1 MASYWGSHM
10 SKQKNIL
17 QVFEHSKLHYGQKYN
32 GITFEERHFNAL
44 AKLNQLHNNEYFT
57 LIHKGIKFSQYVG
70 VIQIDGL
77 TIEILPKID
86 GGSSNEALW
95 QKVLINMLRATR
107 RLKVNRVGHAHV
119 SKQQIHLLDIYFEWF
134 LNEIELLVRQGLI
147 KQYRTN
153 NGNLKALKGKL
164 EFSAHIN
171 QNLIHKE
178 RFYTSHQ
185 VYDHDHQIHQILGLA
200 LDIIDQF
207 SSGTYL
213 YSKCKRVQASFPEVS
228 RVKVNASTFNKLTI
242 NRKTQPYRTAL
253 EIARLIILN
262 FAPNISSGK
271 ENMLAL
277 LFDMN
282 SLWEEYV
289 LARLKAISMDGLVV
303 KGQESKSF
311 WNGNKIRPDIV
322 IRNVDKTYV
331 IDTKWKNIGNSKPS
345 TADLRQM
352 YVYNEY
358 WGSNNALLLY
368 PALETEKPEFIPFE
382 GDENHKCALGK
393 LNILNG
399 DQLNENI
406 GTEIMEWFI

>member
-1 MASYWGSHM
+1 M
-10 SKQKNIL
+10 SRQHNIL
-17 QVFEHSKLHYGQKYN
+17 QVFEHSTLYYGREYN
-32 GITFEERHFNAL
+32 DITFEKKHFDAL

-86 GGSSNEALW
+86 GGTSNEALW
-95 QKVLINMLRATR
+95 QTVLIGMLRATK
-107 RLKVNRVGHAHV
+107 RLKVNNLGQANV
-119 SKQQIHLLDIYFEWF
+119 SKQHIHLLDIYFEWF
-134 LNEIELLVRQGLI
+134 LNEIQLLERQGLI
-147 KQYRTN
+147 KKYRTN
-153 NGNLKALKGKL
+153 VGNVKALKGKL
-164 EFSAHIN
+164 EFAEHIN

-185 VYDHDHQIHQILGLA
+185 VYDHNHQIHQILWVA
-200 LDIIDQF
+200 LEIIGQF

-213 YSKCKRVQASFPEVS
+213 YSKFKRIQANFPEVS
-228 RVKVNASTFNKLTI
+228 WINVNANTFKKLTT
-242 NRKTQPYRTAL
+242 NRKTQPYKTAI

-282 SLWEEYV
+282 NLWEEYV
-289 LARLKAISMDGLVV
+289 LTMLKSVSVEGIVV
-303 KGQESKSF
+303 KGQESKPF
-311 WNGNKIRPDIV
+311 WSGIKIRPDIV
-322 IRNVDKTYV
+322 IENSDKTYV
-331 IDTKWKNIGNSKPS
+331 IDTKWKNIGGSKPS
-345 TADLRQM
+345 TNDLRQM

-358 WGSNNALLLY
+358 WDSTKALLLY
-368 PALETEKPEFIPFE
+368 PSVETEIPQFVPFE
-382 GDENHKCALGK
+382 GDDNHTCALGK

-406 GTEIMEWFI
+406 GVEILEWFI

>member
-1 MASYWGSHM
+1 M
-10 SKQKNIL
+10 SKRQNIL
-17 QVFEHSKLHYGQKYN
+17 QVFEHSTVYYGRQYN
-32 GITFEERHFNAL
+32 DITFEEKHFNAL

-86 GGSSNEALW
+86 GSTSNEALW
-95 QKVLINMLRATR
+95 QTVLIGMLRATK
-107 RLKVNRVGHAHV
+107 RLKVNNLGQANV
-119 SKQQIHLLDIYFEWF
+119 SKQHIHLLDIYFEWF
-134 LNEIELLVRQGLI
+134 LNEIQLLERQGLI

-153 NGNLKALKGKL
+153 VGNVKALKGKL
-164 EFSAHIN
+164 EFAEHIN

-185 VYDHDHQIHQILGLA
+185 VYDHNHQIHQILWVA
-200 LDIIDQF
+200 LEIIGQF

-213 YSKCKRVQASFPEVS
+213 YSKFKRIQANFPEVS
-228 RVKVNASTFNKLTI
+228 RINVKANTFKKLTT
-242 NRKTQPYRTAL
+242 NRKTQPYKTAI

-282 SLWEEYV
+282 NLWEEYV
-289 LARLKAISMDGLVV
+289 LTMLKSVLAEGIVV
-303 KGQESKSF
+303 KSQESKPF
-311 WNGNKIRPDIV
+311 WNGIKIRPDIV
-322 IRNVDKTYV
+322 IEKSDKTYV
-331 IDTKWKNIGNSKPS
+331 IDTKWKNIGGSKPS
-345 TADLRQM
+345 TNDLRQM

-358 WGSNNALLLY
+358 WDSTKALLLY
-368 PALETEKPEFIPFE
+368 PSVETEIPQFVAFE
-382 GDENHKCALGK
+382 GDDNHTCALGK
-393 LNILNG
+393 LNILDG
-399 DQLNENI
+399 EKLNKNI
-406 GTEIMEWFI
+406 GEEILAMLQTSQ